1 MREGLTVEKE
11 EVILV
16 LSLSNKA
23 HLNFN
28 PRRGLT
34 IQRDTLMTELNTAND
49 VTVNPIQ
56 DYPLKQFIFSK
67 RKNVRKKKPSAEG
80 IKRLAANIS
89 AKGVMQNLIVIESKG
104 KLEVIAGGRRL
115 MALFLLLKKSVITEE
130 YSVPARVIT
139 EAELSASLAENIQ
152 RENMHP
158 VDEFEAFQRLILE
171 EGMNEK
177 EVANEFGITVKYVKQ
192 QMKLALVHSELRKL
206 CRAGD
211 LDLDCLMAFT
221 VTDDIDRQ
229 WQVFQALPSHSVSA
243 YGIKNALCDGTIRSD
258 DKLAKYIG
266 LSAYKKAG
274 GVTVADLFDSVDYL
288 QDGVLVHELA
298 KKKLSDD
305 AKDIEARWKW
315 VEFSLS
321 IDWNLIN
328 QCGMVE
334 RVDTEVTTELL
345 KKQAA
350 LELEINE
357 LEAIDEPTDA
367 EDTILNEKWD
377 EGSLL
382 DDEIEASRMIKESD
396 KLDSGCVIYIDDNG
410 CLNVRDGLIHPDEM
424 KQRHKAAQV
433 ASAGRAGDDG
443 EKDQPKFTKSLI
455 EDLWCHRLM
464 INKLYLAQNFEVA
477 FDVMLYNLFISTART
492 EYHQWLPSSLDI
504 RVQNT
509 FKETSLDDV
518 QATDSYQDLMEIKAN
533 MLKLI
538 SSEGKGVDLYRSIKA
553 LSSEVKNALFALLVS
568 ESLSTP
574 SDDSTS
580 ELFLEIE
587 QDLNLSLREHWKPTA
602 ENLFSRVGKDTLVD
616 WGKTLSSDWTA
627 SSDKVTKKVMAG
639 LLDNIFKQPVDTLNA
654 AQKEKLDSWLPE
666 CFE

>member
-1 MREGLTVEKE
+1 M
-11 EVILV
+11 
-16 LSLSNKA
+16 
-23 HLNFN
+23 
-28 PRRGLT
+28 
-34 IQRDTLMTELNTAND
+34 
-49 VTVNPIQ
+49 
-56 DYPLKQFIFSK
+56 FSK
-67 RKNVRKKKPSAEG
+67 KNVRKKKPSTEG
-80 IKRLAANIS
+80 IKRLSANIA
-89 AKGVMQNLIVIESKG
+89 AKGIMQNLIVIENKG
-104 KLEVIAGGRRL
+104 KLEVIAGRRRL
-115 MALFLLLKKSVITEE
+115 MALFLLLKKNVITED
-130 YSVPARVIT
+130 YPVPARVIT
-139 EAELSASLAENIQ
+139 DAELATSLAENIQ

-158 VDEFEAFQRLILE
+158 VDEFEAFQCLFLE

-177 EVANEFGITVKYVKQ
+177 EIANEFGIAVKYVQQ

-206 CRAGD
+206 CRTGD

-229 WQVFQALPSHSVSA
+229 WQVFQALPSHSISA
-243 YGIKNALCDGTIRSD
+243 YGIKKALCDGTIRSD
-258 DKLAKYIG
+258 DNLVKYIG

-274 GVTVADLFDSVDYL
+274 GATVADLFDSVDYL

-298 KKKLSDD
+298 SKKLSDD
-305 AKDIEARWKW
+305 AKDIEARCKW

-321 IDWNLIN
+321 VDWNLIN

-334 RVDTEVTTELL
+334 RVDTEVTAELL

-357 LEAIDEPTDA
+357 LEDIDEPTDE
-367 EDTILNEKWD
+367 EDTINEKWD
-377 EGSLL
+377 ECSLL

-396 KLDSGCVIYIDDNG
+396 KLDSGCVISIDDNG
-410 CLNVRDGLIHPDEM
+410 CLKVRDGLIHPNEM

-433 ASAGRAGDDG
+433 ASEGRVGYAGD
-443 EKDQPKFTKSLI
+443 KDQPKFTKSLI

-464 INKLYLAQNFEVA
+464 INKLYLAQNHEVA
-477 FDVMLYNLFISTART
+477 FDVMLYNLFISTARA
-492 EYHQWLPSSLDI
+492 EFHQWLPSSLDI

-509 FKETSLDDV
+509 FKETSLGDV
-518 QATDSYQDLMEIKAN
+518 QATDSYQGLMKIKVD
-533 MLKLI
+533 MLKSI

-553 LSSEVKNALFALLVS
+553 LSSEVKNELFALIVS

-574 SDDSTS
+574 RDDSTS

-587 QDLNLSLREHWKPTA
+587 NDLNLSLREHWKPTA
-602 ENLFSRVGKDTLVD
+602 ENLFNRVGKDTLVD
-616 WGKTLSSDWTA
+616 WGKSLSSEWTA

-639 LLDNIFKQPVDTLNA
+639 LLDNIFNQPVDTLNA
-654 AQKEKLDSWLPE
+654 VQKEKLDSWLPE